1 MQINYWAQATRNRL
15 PPSPVLMAVNEGFAV
30 GVPLSKR
37 MIRKPILLATGWLAL
52 AWLNATAE
60 TVWLDTLDLSQ
71 MTQGWGIPQTNRSIR
86 EQPLAIGGRKF
97 ERGVGTHAIST
108 ARIELAGGAERFLAF
123 VGVDDHANGAAT
135 ITFRIEADGR
145 TLWRSGVMK
154 PGDAAREAEVDL
166 RGVKTLLL
174 QVGDA
179 GDGISFD
186 HANWAE
192 ARFIVSGA
200 KPQIVAAPQEP
211 AVILTPKPGPAPR
224 INGPTVYGCRPGNP
238 FLYRIPTQGERPMS
252 FSVSGLP
259 RGLKLDSATGIL
271 TGSIAERGEYR
282 LTLRAKNQHGRTARS
297 FKIVCG
303 DTLSLTPSMG
313 WNHWY
318 AHYDRI
324 TDAMMREAAD
334 ILVSSGMADVGY
346 QYVSIDDCWMNAQKN
361 RDPLRVGPLRDE
373 RGNLVPNKYFPDM
386 KALTDYIHAKGLKA
400 GTYTSPG
407 PRTCAGFAGSY
418 LHEAQ
423 DAKQFADW
431 GFDLLKYDWC
441 SYGEIVKGDTSLDAL
456 KKPYQLMGDLL
467 KQQQRDILL
476 NLCQYGMGNVWE
488 WGAEVGGQS
497 WRTSGD
503 LGFELNNLFNVA
515 LKNVEHRAWSRPGS
529 WNDPDYIQIGY
540 IGNARSGGLPV
551 PCPLTPTEQYS
562 FMSLW
567 CLMASPIFYS
577 GDMTQLDEFTL
588 NVLCNPEVIEV
599 NQDPLGQ
606 CARVVELDENTF
618 IMVKDLADGT
628 KAVGLCNRGEMETSV
643 TARWSDLGI
652 KSKPRVRD
660 LWRQKDLGR
669 FATEFRATVP
679 RHGVVLVRVK

>member
-1 MQINYWAQATRNRL
+1 
-15 PPSPVLMAVNEGFAV
+15 MA
-30 GVPLSKR
+30 S
-37 MIRKPILLATGWLAL
+37 LAPA
-52 AWLNATAE
+52 AD

-71 MTQGWGIPQTNRSIR
+71 MTQGWGTPQTNRSIR

-97 ERGVGTHAIST
+97 ERGVGTHAISS
-108 ARIELAGGAERFLAF
+108 ARFDLSGGSERFLAF
-123 VGVDDHANGAAT
+123 VGVDDNANGAAS
-135 ITFRIEADGR
+135 IIFKVVADGR
-145 TLWRSGVMK
+145 TLWQSGVMK
-154 PGDAAREAEVDL
+154 PGDPARQVDLDL

-179 GDGISFD
+179 DDGVGFD
-186 HANWAE
+186 HANWAD

-200 KPQIVAAPQEP
+200 KPRIIGVPVEP
-211 AVILTPKPGPAPR
+211 AIILTPKPGPAPR

-238 FLYRIPTQGERPMS
+238 FLYRIPTQGERPMD

-271 TGSIAERGEYR
+271 TGSIADRGEYR
-282 LTLRAKNQHGRTARS
+282 LTLHAKNQHGRASRS

-324 TDAMMREAAD
+324 TDKMMREAAD
-334 ILVSSGMADVGY
+334 LMVKSGMADVGY
-346 QYVSIDDCWMNAQKN
+346 QYVSIDDCWMNAENQK
-361 RDPLRVGPLRDE
+361 DPLRVGPLRDE
-373 RGNLVPNKYFPDM
+373 RGNILPNKHFPDM
-386 KALTDYIHAKGLKA
+386 NGLTDYIHARGLKA
-400 GTYTSPG
+400 GIYTSPG

-418 LHEAQ
+418 QHEAK

-441 SYGEIVKGDTSLDAL
+441 SYGQIVKGDNSLAAF

-467 KQQQRDILL
+467 KQQKRDILL

-503 LGFELNNLFNVA
+503 LGFELHNIFSVA
-515 LKNVEHRAWSRPGS
+515 LKNAEHREWSKPGS

-540 IGNARSGGLPV
+540 IGNARGGGLPA

-567 CLMASPIFYS
+567 CLMASPLFYS
-577 GDMTQLDEFTL
+577 GDMTKLDEFTL

-606 CARVVELDENTF
+606 CARVVQLDEGTF
-618 IMVKDLADGT
+618 LMVKDLADGA
-628 KAVGLCNRGEMETSV
+628 KAVGLCNRGEMETTI
-643 TARWSDLGI
+643 TARWADLGI
-652 KSKPRVRD
+652 KGKPRVRD

-669 FATEFRATVP
+669 FDKDFKTTVP
-679 RHGVVLVRVK
+679 RRGVVLLRVK

>member
-1 MQINYWAQATRNRL
+1 MRAPTSII
-15 PPSPVLMAVNEGFAV
+15 V
-30 GVPLSKR
+30 
-37 MIRKPILLATGWLAL
+37 ILLVGLSFAPA
-52 AWLNATAE
+52 AE

-71 MTQGWGIPQTNRSIR
+71 ITQGWGTAQTNRSVR
-86 EQPLAIGGRKF
+86 EEPLSIGGRKF
-97 ERGVGTHAIST
+97 ERGVGTHATSA
-108 ARIELAGGAERFLAF
+108 ARIELGRGSERFVAF
-123 VGVDDHANGAAT
+123 VGVDDNANGAAS
-135 ITFRIEADGR
+135 ITFKVFADGR
-145 TLWRSGVMK
+145 TLWQSGVMK
-154 PGDAAREAEVDL
+154 PSDPAKPVDIDL

-186 HANWAE
+186 HANWAD
-192 ARFIVSGA
+192 AHFIVNGG
-200 KPQIVAAPQEP
+200 KPQIVGVPVEP

-224 INGPTVYGCRPGNP
+224 INGPIIYGCRPGNP
-238 FLYRIPTQGERPMS
+238 FLYRIPTQGERPMT
-252 FSVSGLP
+252 FSVSGMP
-259 RGLKLDSATGIL
+259 RGLTLDSATGII
-271 TGSIAERGEYR
+271 TGSITERGEYR
-282 LTLRAKNQHGRTARS
+282 LTLRAKNQHGRASRS

-334 ILVSSGMADVGY
+334 LMVSSGMADVGY
-346 QYVSIDDCWMNAQKN
+346 QYVSIDDCWMNAEKQK
-361 RDPLRVGPLRDE
+361 DPLRVGPLRDE
-373 RGNLVPNKYFPDM
+373 RGNIVPNKHFPNM
-386 KALTDYIHAKGLKA
+386 KAMTAYIHAKGLKA
-400 GTYTSPG
+400 GIYTSPG
-407 PRTCAGFAGSY
+407 PRTCAGFAGSFQ
-418 LHEAQ
+418 HEAQ

-441 SYGEIVKGDTSLDAL
+441 SYGEIAKNDKSLAAF

-467 KQQQRDILL
+467 RQQKRDILL

-503 LGFELNNLFNVA
+503 LGFELNNIFNVA
-515 LKNVEHRAWSRPGS
+515 LKNAEHREWSKPGS
-529 WNDPDYIQIGY
+529 WNDPDYVQIGY
-540 IGNARSGGLPV
+540 IGNARGGGLPA
-551 PCPLTPTEQYS
+551 PCPLTPNEQYA

-577 GDMTQLDEFTL
+577 GDMTKLDDFTL

-599 NQDPLGQ
+599 NQDALGQ
-606 CARVVELDENTF
+606 CARVIPLDESIF
-618 IMVKDLADGT
+618 IMVKDLSDGA
-628 KAVGLCNRGEMETSV
+628 KAVGLCNRGEMETTI
-643 TARWSDLGI
+643 TARWVDLGI
-652 KSKPRVRD
+652 KGKPRVRD

-669 FATEFRATVP
+669 FAEEFHAAVP
-679 RHGVVLVRVK
+679 RHGVFLLRVK

>member
-1 MQINYWAQATRNRL
+1 MHAPTSLIA
-15 PPSPVLMAVNEGFAV
+15 VLLTSFSVAFA
-30 GVPLSKR
+30 S
-37 MIRKPILLATGWLAL
+37 
-52 AWLNATAE
+52 E
-60 TVWLDTLDLSQ
+60 TVWLDTLNLSQ
-71 MTQGWGIPQTNRSIR
+71 ITQGWGTAQTNRSVR

-97 ERGVGTHAIST
+97 DRGVGTHATSLV
-108 ARIELAGGAERFLAF
+108 RIELAGGSERFLAY
-123 VGVDDHANGAAT
+123 VGVDDNANGAASV
-135 ITFRIEADGR
+135 TFKVMADGR
-145 TLWRSGVMK
+145 TLWQSGLMK
-154 PGDAAREAEVDL
+154 PGDPAKAVDL
-166 RGVKTLLL
+166 DLRRVKTLLL
-174 QVGDA
+174 HVGDA

-192 ARFIVSGA
+192 ARFVVNGVKPRIVGV
-200 KPQIVAAPQEP
+200 PVEP

-238 FLYRIPTQGERPMS
+238 FLYRIPTQGDRPMT
-252 FSVSGLP
+252 FSVNGLP
-259 RGLKLDSATGIL
+259 RGLKLDSATGII

-282 LTLRAKNQHGRTARS
+282 LTLRAKNRHGRSSRS

-324 TDAMMREAAD
+324 TDQMMREAAD
-334 ILVSSGMADVGY
+334 IMVSSGMADVGY
-346 QYVSIDDCWMNAQKN
+346 QYVSIDDCWMNAAKQK
-361 RDPLRVGPLRDE
+361 DPLRVGPLRDE
-373 RGNLVPNKYFPDM
+373 RGNILPNKHFPGM
-386 KALTDYIHAKGLKA
+386 KAMTDYIHAKGLKA
-400 GTYTSPG
+400 GIYTSPG

-418 LHEAQ
+418 QHEAL

-441 SYGEIVKGDTSLDAL
+441 SYGEIVKGDNSLAAF

-467 KQQQRDILL
+467 NQQKRDILL

-503 LGFELNNLFNVA
+503 LGFELNNIFNVA
-515 LKNVEHRAWSRPGS
+515 LKNAEHREWSKPGS
-529 WNDPDYIQIGY
+529 WNDPDYVQIGY
-540 IGNARSGGLPV
+540 IGDARGGGLPA
-551 PCPLTPTEQYS
+551 PCPLTPNEQYA

-577 GDMTQLDEFTL
+577 GDMTKLDEFTL

-599 NQDPLGQ
+599 NQDPMGQ
-606 CARVVELDENTF
+606 CARAIQLDENTF
-618 IMVKDLADGT
+618 IMVKDLADGS
-628 KAVGLCNRGEMETSV
+628 KAVGLCNRGEMETTLS
-643 TARWSDLGI
+643 ARCADLGI
-652 KSKPRVRD
+652 KGKPRVRD

-669 FATEFRATVP
+669 LESEFRATVP
-679 RHGVVLVRVK
+679 RHGVLLVRVK